1 MTEWTDRIPLR
12 RLIAESRILPRTFYA
27 RATVEVARD
36 LLGKILVHGGVAG
49 RIIETEAYLGL
60 DDRAAHASRGLTPR
74 TRVLFGPPGHA
85 YVYFVYG
92 MHECLN
98 LVTEADGTPG
108 CVLIRAIEPLAG
120 IGRMRQR
127 RPAARRVE
135 DLTSGPGKL
144 AAALGITRSLYG
156 ADLTRGALTVRGLRQ
171 EPPMDIE
178 VTPRIGIREC
188 ADWPLRFVEK
198 KLARCLT
205 S

>member
-12 RLIAESRILPRTFYA
+12 RLIAESRILTRTFYA
-27 RATVEVARD
+27 RATVEAARD

-92 MHECLN
+92 VHECLN